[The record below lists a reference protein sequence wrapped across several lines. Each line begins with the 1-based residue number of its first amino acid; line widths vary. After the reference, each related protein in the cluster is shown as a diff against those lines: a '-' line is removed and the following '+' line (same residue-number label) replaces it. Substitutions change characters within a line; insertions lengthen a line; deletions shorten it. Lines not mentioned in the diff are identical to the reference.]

1 MLVPARG
8 EPRPLPRRPRDTAIP
23 RDPQEYAGEPPEE
36 LREFD
41 YFHELIMIDEISRCG
56 SGGVLWGLFGGL
68 SIGLPPVLNFGSQ
81 YLKQK
86 VARDCLKA
94 RARAARTPALHLPG
108 LLRTRRGARS
118 ARRATR
124 SFAWPSRSRTRAA
137 TSPACAPPR

>member
-94 RARAARTPALHLPG
+94 RARAAGRLTLGENLVGALNSPASI
-108 LLRTRRGARS
+108 AAS
-118 ARRATR
+118 ARLTSRADL
-124 SFAWPSRSRTRAA
+124 PK
-137 TSPACAPPR
+137 